1 MANLYAGRCCLGK
14 AVCKVL
20 LQHGCLKP
28 AKGREYDAKH
38 RLPGM
43 GHAWCYQFTPAIVE
57 LEI

>member
-1 MANLYAGRCCLGK
+1 MGK